1 MADRPVG
8 RATDQQ
14 TGAATQDPRAEE
26 RAAPAAAERPAR
38 RAPRLNHARVIRSE
52 RVTPHMIRVVLGGD
66 GLAGLPVGDYTD
78 HYVKLV
84 FAPPGVTYP
93 EPLDMEAVRRDLPR
107 EQWPTTRTY
116 TVRAWDPVAPEMTI
130 DFVHHG
136 DEGLAGP
143 WAAGVR
149 PGDGIYFMGPGGAYA
164 PDPAA
169 DWHLLAGDES
179 ALPAVAA
186 AVEQLPPGARAKV
199 FVEVE
204 GPAEEQKLATSGDAE
219 LVWLHRG
226 ARPVGEA
233 LVEAVTGLEFPPG
246 DVQVFVH
253 GEAGFV
259 KDLRR
264 HLRLDR
270 SIPRERLSISGY
282 WRRGADEDGWQ
293 ASKREWNE
301 QVEREQESGA
311 GR

>member
-14 TGAATQDPRAEE
+14 TGAATQGPRAEE
-26 RAAPAAAERPAR
+26 PAAPAAAERPAR

-219 LVWLHRG
+219 IVWLHRG

-233 LVEAVTGLEFPPG
+233 LVEAVTGLKFPPG